1 MCASAMTHGWGGAT
15 RSCRISVCADMGLND
30 ERVAGTEALR
40 VGAFYRVKL
49 AKWPSCNIYWVT
61 APNPIMVARSEEL
74 TENADKCPRRRHGAT
89 RKARAE

>member
-1 MCASAMTHGWGGAT
+1 MDGAVQLEVVVFLCVRT
-15 RSCRISVCADMGLND
+15 WDFLD

-61 APNPIMVARSEEL
+61 APNPIMVARWKS
-74 TENADKCPRRRHGAT
+74 
-89 RKARAE
+89 